1 MIISRLILLRI
12 LNVSDNYC
20 KGKQKT
26 HFMFSKYRIIRNS
39 LRDSRTLRYSSRDGH
54 AEGEHVN
61 RGRHIPSFCPTLKVL
76 DILLSAVSVL
86 VVAQSS
92 LKVPEGLCELPGNFF
107 FFFSMH

>member
-12 LNVSDNYC
+12 LNVSDKYC

-26 HFMFSKYRIIRNS
+26 HFMLSKYRIIRNS

-61 RGRHIPSFCPTLKVL
+61 RGRHTTSFCPTLKVL
-76 DILLSAVSVL
+76 DIPLSAVSVS

-92 LKVPEGLCELPGNFF
+92 LKVPEGLRELPGNFPENRA
-107 FFFSMH
+107 MH